1 MRPVII
7 GIAMGI
13 AACAAVSRVLSSVLY
28 GVSPLDPITYIGV
41 TLFLLS
47 VAVLASLLPA
57 RRATCIDPMD
67 ALHHE

>member
-1 MRPVII
+1 
-7 GIAMGI
+7 MGI

-47 VAVLASLLPA
+47 VAMLASLLPA

-67 ALHHE
+67 ALRHE

>member
-67 ALHHE
+67 ALRHE